1 MLAKYNLYNIPLYSQ
16 IDPRWRNVVLGESRT
31 LTLGTHGCV
40 VCCLAMLLN
49 GIGYSVDPIDVN
61 DDMRKARAFLPGTGR
76 AIWAR
81 VTNAYPLLKY
91 SYQVFYDKRAADVK
105 QIGQITDSLPV
116 LVELMLSNRE
126 PHWVLAVRGD
136 VNGLLVHDPLFLP
149 ANQRRDYL
157 HVLRPNIRIR
167 RIVVYD
173 VIGTK

>member
-40 VCCLAMLLN
+40 VCCLAMLLV
-49 GIGYSVDPIDVN
+49 GIGYNVNPADVN

-91 SYQVFYDKRAADVK
+91 AYQVFYDRRAADIK
-105 QIGQITDSLPV
+105 LIGSLADSLPV
-116 LVELMLSNRE
+116 LLELILGNHES
-126 PHWVLAVRGD
+126 HWVLAIRRE
-136 VNGLLVHDPLFLP
+136 VNGLLVHDPLFPP
-149 ANQRRDYL
+149 ANQKRNYL
-157 HVLRPNIRIR
+157 HLLRPNAKIR

-173 VIGTK
+173 VIRT

>member
-1 MLAKYNLYNIPLYSQ
+1 MLAKYNFYDIPLYSQ

-31 LTLGTHGCV
+31 LTLGMHGCV
-40 VCCLAMLLN
+40 VCCLAMLLV
-49 GIGYSVDPIDVN
+49 GVGYAVDPIKVN

-91 SYQVFYDKRAADVK
+91 SYQVFYDKRAADIK
-105 QIGQITDSLPV
+105 LIGSLADSLPV
-116 LVELMLSNRE
+116 LVELILGNRE
-126 PHWVLAVRGD
+126 PHWVLAIRRE
-136 VNGLLVHDPLFLP
+136 VNGLLVHDPLFPP

-157 HVLRPNIRIR
+157 HILRPNAKIR

-173 VIGTK
+173 VVRT

>member
-1 MLAKYNLYNIPLYSQ
+1 MLAKFNLYDIPLYSQ

-49 GIGYSVDPIDVN
+49 GIGYSVDPANVN

-91 SYQVFYDKRAADVK
+91 AYQVFYDKRAADIK
-105 QIGQITDSLPV
+105 FIGSLADSLPI
-116 LVELMLSNRE
+116 LVELMLNNRE
-126 PHWVLAVRGD
+126 LHWVLAVRRD
-136 VNGLLVHDPLFLP
+136 VNGLLVHDPLLPP

-157 HVLRPNIRIR
+157 HLLRPNARIR

-173 VIGTK
+173 VVRAE

>member
-40 VCCLAMLLN
+40 VCCLAMLLV
-49 GIGYSVDPIDVN
+49 GIGYNVDPVNVN

-81 VTNAYPLLKY
+81 VTHAYPLLKY
-91 SYQVFYDKRAADVK
+91 SYQVFYDKRAADIK
-105 QIGQITDSLPV
+105 LIGSLADSLPV
-116 LVELMLSNRE
+116 LVELILDNRE
-126 PHWVLAVRGD
+126 SHWVLAIRRE
-136 VNGLLVHDPLFLP
+136 VNGLLVHDPLFSP
-149 ANQRRDYL
+149 EKQKRDYL
-157 HVLRPNIRIR
+157 HSLRPSTRIR

-173 VIGTK
+173 VIRS

>member
-1 MLAKYNLYNIPLYSQ
+1 MLAKFSLYDIPLYSQ
-16 IDPRWRNVVLGESRT
+16 IDPRWRNVLLGESRT

-40 VCCLAMLLN
+40 VCCLSMLLS
-49 GIGYSVDPIDVN
+49 GVGYNVDPVKVN

-81 VTNAYPLLKY
+81 VANAYPLIKY

-105 QIGQITDSLPV
+105 FIKELTDSLPV
-116 LVELMLSNRE
+116 LVELLLNNRD

-136 VNGLLVHDPLFLP
+136 VNGLLIHDPLLSP

-157 HVLRPNIRIR
+157 HVIRPNTKIR
-167 RIVVYD
+167 RIVIYEIVRAE
-173 VIGTK
+173 

>member
-1 MLAKYNLYNIPLYSQ
+1 MLAKYNFYDIPLYSQ

-49 GIGYSVDPIDVN
+49 GVGYAVDPIKVN

-91 SYQVFYDKRAADVK
+91 SHQVFYDKRAADIK
-105 QIGQITDSLPV
+105 LIGSLADSLPV
-116 LVELMLSNRE
+116 LVELILGNRE
-126 PHWVLAVRGD
+126 SHWVLAVRRE
-136 VNGLLVHDPLFLP
+136 VNGLLVHDPLFPP

-157 HVLRPNIRIR
+157 HILRPNAKIR

-173 VIGTK
+173 VVRT

>member
-1 MLAKYNLYNIPLYSQ
+1 MLAKFNLYDIPLYSQ

-40 VCCLAMLLN
+40 VCCLAMLLV
-49 GIGYSVDPIDVN
+49 GIGYNVDPVNVN

-91 SYQVFYDKRAADVK
+91 SYQVFYDKRAADIK
-105 QIGQITDSLPV
+105 LIGSLADSLPV
-116 LVELMLSNRE
+116 LVELILGSRE
-126 PHWVLAVRGD
+126 PHWVLAVRRE
-136 VNGLLVHDPLFLP
+136 VNGLLVHDPLFPP

-157 HVLRPNIRIR
+157 HILRPNAKIR

-173 VIGTK
+173 VVRT

>member
-1 MLAKYNLYNIPLYSQ
+1 MLAKYNFYDIPLYSQ

-40 VCCLAMLLN
+40 VCCLAMLLV
-49 GIGYSVDPIDVN
+49 GIGYNVDPVNVN

-91 SYQVFYDKRAADVK
+91 SYQVFYDKRAADIK
-105 QIGQITDSLPV
+105 LIGSLADSLPV
-116 LVELMLSNRE
+116 LVELILGNRE
-126 PHWVLAVRGD
+126 PHWVLAVRRE
-136 VNGLLVHDPLFLP
+136 VNGLLVHDPLFPP

-157 HVLRPNIRIR
+157 HILRPNAKIR

-173 VIGTK
+173 VVRS